1 LIDLDK
7 PHYYPLND
15 AVAALVY
22 CGKGSDVH
30 TVMVDG
36 KILYENGEYKT
47 IDIEAV
53 KAGVK
58 KITERL
64 FM

>member
-1 LIDLDK
+1 MGTETNLDA
-7 PHYYPLND
+7 
-15 AVAALVY
+15 AVSGIMILV
-22 CGKGSDVH
+22 
-30 TVMVDG
+30 
-36 KILYENGEYKT
+36 ENGEYKT

-58 KITERL
+58 RITERL